1 MNRNIKI
8 LKKRKNTSKLKL
20 AIYKKKESY
29 ALAKSHPSGAKS
41 VEYVKAN

>member
-8 LKKRKNTSKLKL
+8 LKKRKNTSKSKL

-29 ALAKSHPSGAKS
+29 TLAKSHPSGAKV

>member
-1 MNRNIKI
+1 MNRNIKNPQ
-8 LKKRKNTSKLKL
+8 KKKNTSKLKL

-41 VEYVKAN
+41 LNM